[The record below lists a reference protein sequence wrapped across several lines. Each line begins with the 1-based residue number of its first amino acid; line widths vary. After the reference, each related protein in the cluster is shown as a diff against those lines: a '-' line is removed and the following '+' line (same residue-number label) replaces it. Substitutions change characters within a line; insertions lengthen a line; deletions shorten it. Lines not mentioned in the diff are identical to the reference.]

1 MNQATGDDVWFHIS
15 QCVDSLTPLEDD
27 VVRFDLAPSIK
38 QPGTFVAVNITG
50 GTGNPQHPSTA
61 PHTRAPGG
69 NTDTE
74 DGATGHQ

>member
-15 QCVDSLTPLEDD
+15 QCVDNLTPLDDD

-38 QPGTFVAVNITG
+38 KPGTVAAVNITG
-50 GTGNPQHPSTA
+50 GTGNAQRPSPA

-69 NTDTE
+69 NADTG
-74 DGATGHQ
+74 DGTTGYQ